1 MLVFLFML
9 EHRVMRKPFTLLLLP
24 LTLLLMG
31 NTELVLPP
39 PIEVP
44 ADMDTPLISKAILTA
59 MAKRHWLPQ
68 SDTGSSIVAELTVR
82 EKHMIKLRID
92 YTRKEIRFWYLGSSG
107 MDYEVDDGQQY
118 IHSRFN
124 TWSQNLARDI
134 HTQVHRFRFE
144 REPVDVVPPARP
156 AQ

>member
-1 MLVFLFML
+1 
-9 EHRVMRKPFTLLLLP
+9 MRKPFTLLFLP
-24 LTLLLMG
+24 LALLLMG

-82 EKHMIKLRID
+82 EKHMVRLRID
-92 YTRKEIRFWYLGSSG
+92 YTRKEIRFWYLDSRG
-107 MDYEVDDGQQY
+107 MDYEVEDGQPY
-118 IHSRFN
+118 IHSRFMSW
-124 TWSQNLARDI
+124 TQNLARDI
-134 HTQVHRFRFE
+134 RTQVHHFRFE

-156 AQ
+156 VPQ